1 MQIAEPV
8 GFCRVQK
15 NAHVGQFTIIYI
27 CAGCII
33 EKAVTVH
40 FQAYRIRTFFLVTG
54 PVRPDRSIKLNRPVF
69 TGLERFL
76 DRPDRT
82 GLVFFRPV
90 TTLADAF
97 LLYLT

>member
-33 EKAVTVH
+33 EKTVTVH
-40 FQAYRIRTFFLVTG
+40 FQA
-54 PVRPDRSIKLNRPVF
+54 
-69 TGLERFL
+69 
-76 DRPDRT
+76 
-82 GLVFFRPV
+82 
-90 TTLADAF
+90 
-97 LLYLT
+97 